1 MTYSPPPPP
10 PRASRAQPSP
20 LQETPP
26 EPIPEAEDAAQLY
39 KNDAANHTPGFR
51 ARLASCY
58 ERNLGL
64 VLVFL
69 AQTCGSVMNT
79 AAKLLATGYETK
91 FHAMQIIFIRMLC
104 TTILGVAYMAY
115 NKTPDYSLS
124 WLNISDATVI
134 TFVIPTLTALVCFVW
149 LREPF
154 TIREALAAL
163 IAFSGVLLVA
173 RPTWL
178 FPNPPVDPITGDPEP
193 SEVVANILA
202 FVTSAP
208 ATSPTPIS
216 PAQRTLAVLAA
227 ILGAFGAS
235 TAYATIRVIGK
246 RAHSL
251 ISVNYF
257 AGIATLG
264 SFLTLL
270 IHPDLHFVMPAS
282 AGQWALIA
290 VIGLT
295 GFLLQFLLTEGLQR
309 EKAGRATNLMYL
321 QLVFAL
327 VIERVIW
334 GTTPPLESLGGAVLI
349 IGAAVWITLQ
359 KNAGVKEEVKG
370 KGKVVD
376 EESSLLGRDEEGRE
390 RILRRLVSSQC
401 SHLDP
406 CSGSPVDDLPVTGW
420 LVWEKQAVD
429 TLFAT
434 IRTYLKTSAQ
444 PHDWLA
450 TDPDADNHRSLLL

>member
-115 NKTPDYSLS
+115 NKTPDCPLGQRGIRGLLVFRGVCGFVGLFGLYYSLS

-390 RILRRLVSSQC
+390 R
-401 SHLDP
+401 
-406 CSGSPVDDLPVTGW
+406 
-420 LVWEKQAVD
+420 
-429 TLFAT
+429 
-434 IRTYLKTSAQ
+434 
-444 PHDWLA
+444 
-450 TDPDADNHRSLLL
+450 

>member
-1 MTYSPPPPP
+1 K
-10 PRASRAQPSP
+10 A
-20 LQETPP
+20 L
-26 EPIPEAEDAAQLY
+26 
-39 KNDAANHTPGFR
+39 
-51 ARLASCY
+51 Y
-58 ERNLGL
+58 ERNFGL

-104 TTILGVAYMAY
+104 TTILGMLYMSY
-115 NKTPDYSLS
+115 YKTPDFPLGQKGIRGLLILRGFCGFIGLFGLYYSLS

-134 TFVIPTLTALVCFVW
+134 TFIIPTLTALVCFIW

-193 SEVVANILA
+193 AQVLAHILISL
-202 FVTSAP
+202 TSAP
-208 ATSPTPIS
+208 ATTPAPIS
-216 PAQRTLAVLAA
+216 PAQRTLAVLTA

-270 IHPDLHFVMPAS
+270 IHPDLHFVMPES
-282 AGQWALIA
+282 AGQWGLIA

-321 QLVFAL
+321 QLVLAL
-327 VIERVIW
+327 GIEKVIW
-334 GTTPPLESLGGAVLI
+334 GTTPPVESFGGAAMI

-359 KNAGVKEEVKG
+359 K
-370 KGKVVD
+370 
-376 EESSLLGRDEEGRE
+376 
-390 RILRRLVSSQC
+390 Q
-401 SHLDP
+401 
-406 CSGSPVDDLPVTGW
+406 
-420 LVWEKQAVD
+420 
-429 TLFAT
+429 
-434 IRTYLKTSAQ
+434 
-444 PHDWLA
+444 
-450 TDPDADNHRSLLL
+450 

>member
-1 MTYSPPPPP
+1 MAYRSTATTPPVPTLQND
-10 PRASRAQPSP
+10 S
-20 LQETPP
+20 LQEVAA
-26 EPIPEAEDAAQLY
+26 EPIPEEEAAQLY
-39 KNDAANHTPGFR
+39 KDDEAAAHRPSGIR
-51 ARLASCY
+51 ASLMSFY
-58 ERNLGL
+58 ERNFGL

-79 AAKLLATGYETK
+79 AAKLLATGYETR

-104 TTILGVAYMAY
+104 TTILGMLYMAY
-115 NKTPDYSLS
+115 HKTPDFPLGQRGIRGLLVLRGFCGFVGLFGLYYSLS

-134 TFVIPTLTALVCFVW
+134 TFIIPTLTALVCFIW

-154 TIREALAAL
+154 TIREALAAV

-178 FPNPPVDPITGDPEP
+178 FPNPPVDPITGDPETN
-193 SEVVANILA
+193 EIVANILA

-208 ATSPTPIS
+208 ATTPAPIS
-216 PAQRTLAVLAA
+216 PTQRTLAVLAA

-270 IHPDLHFVMPAS
+270 IHPDLHFVMPTS
-282 AGQWALIA
+282 AGQWGLIA

-321 QLVFAL
+321 QLVLAL
-327 VIERVIW
+327 VIDRVIW
-334 GTTPPLESLGGAVLI
+334 GTTPPVESLGGAALI

-359 KNAGVKEEVKG
+359 KNAGVKDEGKG

-376 EESSLLGRDEEGRE
+376 EESSLLGNGEE
-390 RILRRLVSSQC
+390 RRAS
-401 SHLDP
+401 
-406 CSGSPVDDLPVTGW
+406 
-420 LVWEKQAVD
+420 
-429 TLFAT
+429 
-434 IRTYLKTSAQ
+434 
-444 PHDWLA
+444 
-450 TDPDADNHRSLLL
+450 

>member
-1 MTYSPPPPP
+1 MSYGSTSST
-10 PRASRAQPSP
+10 PRAPTAQNDS
-20 LQETPP
+20 LQEISP
-26 EPIPEAEDAAQLY
+26 EPIPEAEAAQLS
-39 KNDAANHTPGFR
+39 KNDVANQSPSFR
-51 ARLASCY
+51 ARLTSFY
-58 ERNLGL
+58 DRNFGL

-69 AQTCGSVMNT
+69 AQTCGSVMNV

-91 FHAMQIIFIRMLC
+91 FHAMQIIFVRML
-104 TTILGVAYMAY
+104 
-115 NKTPDYSLS
+115 YSLS

-134 TFVIPTLTALVCFVW
+134 TFIIPTLTAVVCFIW

-154 TIREALAAL
+154 TTREALAAL

-178 FPNPPVDPITGDPEP
+178 FPNPPVDPITGAPEP
-193 SEVVANILA
+193 TEAITNILA
-202 FVTSAP
+202 LVTSAP
-208 ATSPTPIS
+208 ATSPAPIS
-216 PAQRTLAVLAA
+216 PTQRSLAVLAA

-264 SFLTLL
+264 SCLTLL
-270 IHPDLHFVMPAS
+270 LHPDLHFVMPAS
-282 AGQWALIA
+282 AGQWALLS

-334 GTTPPLESLGGAVLI
+334 GTTPPVESLGGAVLI

-359 KNAGVKEEVKG
+359 KNAVVKEE
-370 KGKVVD
+370 KVVD
-376 EESSLLGRDEEGRE
+376 EESSLLGRDGEERA
-390 RILRRLVSSQC
+390 R
-401 SHLDP
+401 
-406 CSGSPVDDLPVTGW
+406 
-420 LVWEKQAVD
+420 
-429 TLFAT
+429 
-434 IRTYLKTSAQ
+434 
-444 PHDWLA
+444 
-450 TDPDADNHRSLLL
+450 

>member
-1 MTYSPPPPP
+1 MGSLGYLDFTVS
-10 PRASRAQPSP
+10 SNWTSFEG
-20 LQETPP
+20 LET
-26 EPIPEAEDAAQLY
+26 L
-39 KNDAANHTPGFR
+39 
-51 ARLASCY
+51 
-58 ERNLGL
+58 
-64 VLVFL
+64 
-69 AQTCGSVMNT
+69 
-79 AAKLLATGYETK
+79 
-91 FHAMQIIFIRMLC
+91 
-104 TTILGVAYMAY
+104 IL
-115 NKTPDYSLS
+115 TLHPDSLS

-134 TFVIPTLTALVCFVW
+134 TFIIPTLTAFVCFIW

-193 SEVVANILA
+193 AQVLAHIL
-202 FVTSAP
+202 VSLTSVP
-208 ATSPTPIS
+208 ATTPAPIS
-216 PAQRTLAVLAA
+216 PAQRTLAVLTA

-270 IHPDLHFVMPAS
+270 IHPDLHFVMPES
-282 AGQWALIA
+282 AGQWGLIA
-290 VIGLT
+290 IIGLT

-321 QLVFAL
+321 QLVLAL
-327 VIERVIW
+327 VIERVVW
-334 GTTPPLESLGGAVLI
+334 GTTPPVESFGGAAMI

-359 KNAGVKEEVKG
+359 KQSGAKVEGKG

-376 EESSLLGRDEEGRE
+376 EESRLLGEGDEE
-390 RILRRLVSSQC
+390 RRS
-401 SHLDP
+401 
-406 CSGSPVDDLPVTGW
+406 
-420 LVWEKQAVD
+420 
-429 TLFAT
+429 
-434 IRTYLKTSAQ
+434 
-444 PHDWLA
+444 
-450 TDPDADNHRSLLL
+450 